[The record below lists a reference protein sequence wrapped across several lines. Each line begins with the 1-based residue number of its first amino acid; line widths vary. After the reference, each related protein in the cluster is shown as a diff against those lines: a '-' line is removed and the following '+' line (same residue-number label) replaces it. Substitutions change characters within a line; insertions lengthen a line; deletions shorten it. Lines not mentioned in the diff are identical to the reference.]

1 MKSPPIFSV
10 MLAGF
15 AAFLD
20 LYSTQPLL
28 PMLAR
33 TFHASRFA
41 VSLTVT
47 APTMAVAL
55 AAPFV
60 GRLADRLG
68 LRTVIVGS
76 AFGLAIATLLAA
88 TATDLRQLIAWRF
101 AQGLATPGLF
111 ATAIAYIH
119 EEWPR
124 ARVGRA
130 TAAYVS
136 GTVIGGITGR
146 LLGGVMAA
154 DVSWASSFV
163 VLGLVGVA
171 AAAALWVWLPRER
184 RRASLEHPT
193 GSLRSHLRHPQ
204 LLATYAVGF
213 CMLCTQV
220 AMFTY
225 VPFRLAAPPFSL
237 STAALGLIFLTYVVG
252 AVVTPFAGRGIDAY
266 GHRVVLVAALAL
278 CATGALMTLAPSLP
292 VVAAGLSLFASG
304 VVFRAGRVQQP
315 RRPSRRARARP
326 RARPVCHLLLPG
338 GKRRRRAAGRLLGSR
353 RLARLRRLPHRRRDD
368 DVHDC
373 VAILETR
380 SVEPRTAGARLAPA
394 RKIFWKLDYNGEV
407 VDIDALA
414 VNTDALPQTLTGAS
428 MGNSNRVC
436 IAIVVFALRVFS
448 PKRLRPNVHVPA
460 FDPSR
465 RLSTRRKRR

>member
-1 MKSPPIFSV
+1 MKSPPILAV

-33 TFHASRFA
+33 TFQASRFA

-47 APTMAVAL
+47 APTLAVAL

-76 AFGLAIATLLAA
+76 AFGLAAATLLAA

-111 ATAIAYIH
+111 TTTIAYIH
-119 EEWPR
+119 EEWPSS
-124 ARVGRA
+124 RVGRA

-136 GTVIGGITGR
+136 GTVVGGITGR
-146 LLGGVMAA
+146 LLGGLMAA
-154 DVSWASSFV
+154 DVSWESSFV

-171 AAAALWVWLPRER
+171 AAAALSVWLPRER
-184 RRASLEHPT
+184 RRAVILDTPARPMHP
-193 GSLRSHLRHPQ
+193 HLRHPQ
-204 LLATYAVGF
+204 ILATYAVGF

-237 STAALGLIFLTYVVG
+237 STAALGLIFLTYTVG

-266 GHRVVLVAALAL
+266 GHRSVLVAALAL
-278 CATGALMTLAPSLP
+278 CATGALMTLAPSLA
-292 VVAAGLSLFASG
+292 VVTAGLSLFASG
-304 VVFRAGRVQQP
+304 VFVAQAASSSHVAHHAAQARGVALGLYATCYYLGGSVGGALPAVFWDAGGWP
-315 RRPSRRARARP
+315 A
-326 RARPVCHLLLPG
+326 
-338 GKRRRRAAGRLLGSR
+338 
-353 RLARLRRLPHRRRDD
+353 
-368 DVHDC
+368 C
-373 VAILETR
+373 VAFLVI
-380 SVEPRTAGARLAPA
+380 VELTMLTIAW
-394 RKIFWKLDYNGEV
+394 KFWKTEAFGS
-407 VDIDALA
+407 
-414 VNTDALPQTLTGAS
+414 PLT
-428 MGNSNRVC
+428 
-436 IAIVVFALRVFS
+436 AIG
-448 PKRLRPNVHVPA
+448 
-460 FDPSR
+460 
-465 RLSTRRKRR
+465 